1 MKSISQKRGKTIH
14 TMFTWEKQNPTLVK
28 TNTNCP
34 HMFQRAWCPVTHI
47 LLMIIQ
53 QKNLNGLD
61 LQRRPF
67 FLSFF
72 HTHLSTR
79 MNYFKYPSIYVRL
92 TRTKGL
98 RSMKFGQL
106 VNFQFWKFQ
115 ICNSFLFWQFW
126 HFSANAI

>member
-61 LQRRPF
+61 LQRRL

-92 TRTKGL
+92 TRTKETSL
-98 RSMKFGQL
+98 HEIWAT
-106 VNFQFWKFQ
+106 FQFWQFQ
-115 ICNSFLFWQFW
+115 ICKFFILAIWAFFSQF
-126 HFSANAI
+126 NNLKP

>member
-61 LQRRPF
+61 LQRRL

-79 MNYFKYPSIYVRL
+79 MNYFKYPSIYVPGTTLEGGGAEGALAPSEFDGSER
-92 TRTKGL
+92 RTEGERDNPLLKAP
-98 RSMKFGQL
+98 SESK
-106 VNFQFWKFQ
+106 
-115 ICNSFLFWQFW
+115 S
-126 HFSANAI
+126 

>member
-1 MKSISQKRGKTIH
+1 
-14 TMFTWEKQNPTLVK
+14 MFTWEKQNPTLVK

-61 LQRRPF
+61 LQRRL

-79 MNYFKYPSIYVRL
+79 MNYFKYPSIYVPGTTLEGGAEGALAPSEFDGSER
-92 TRTKGL
+92 RTEGERDNPLLKAP
-98 RSMKFGQL
+98 SESK
-106 VNFQFWKFQ
+106 
-115 ICNSFLFWQFW
+115 S
-126 HFSANAI
+126 

>member
-1 MKSISQKRGKTIH
+1 
-14 TMFTWEKQNPTLVK
+14 MFTWEKQNPTLVK

-61 LQRRPF
+61 LQRRL

-79 MNYFKYPSIYVRL
+79 MNYFKYPSIYVPGTTL
-92 TRTKGL
+92 EGGGLKGL
-98 RSMKFGQL
+98 
-106 VNFQFWKFQ
+106 
-115 ICNSFLFWQFW
+115 
-126 HFSANAI
+126 

>member
-61 LQRRPF
+61 LQRRL

-106 VNFQFWKFQ
+106 FNFGNFKFV
-115 ICNSFLFWQFW
+115 SFLFWQFG
-126 HFSANAI
+126 HFSANLTT